1 MPVDIAG
8 RAGPDAARRSPKTCA
23 ASPNRA
29 GGGRRQG
36 MKPHATSAAR
46 SGRSQGTRPA
56 RPRLR
61 LEAFL
66 PYRLNVTAQ
75 RVAEGLAH
83 VCSERFGVTIPEW
96 RVMAVLGELNEVTA
110 KDVGHLSRMHKA
122 KVSRAVVSLEE
133 HGLIV
138 RRANEVDRREA
149 FLMLTARG
157 RAIYEGLIPMAL
169 AFQHSLVDGIAPED
183 LEAVDRVLRHI
194 MARVGPAGEPQDT
207 GG

>member
-1 MPVDIAG
+1 MKPNATG
-8 RAGPDAARRSPKTCA
+8 AAR
-23 ASPNRA
+23 N
-29 GGGRRQG
+29 GRGQGRQ
-36 MKPHATSAAR
+36 A
-46 SGRSQGTRPA
+46 TRPA

-61 LEAFL
+61 LDAFL
-66 PYRLNVTAQ
+66 PYRLNVAAQ

-83 VCSERFGVTIPEW
+83 VYSEQFGVTIPEW

-110 KDVGHLSRMHKA
+110 KDIGHLSRMHKA

-138 RRANEVDRREA
+138 RRSNEIDRREA

-169 AFQHSLVDGIAPED
+169 AFQHSLVDGISPED
-183 LEAVDRVLRHI
+183 LEAVDRVLKHI
-194 MARVGPAGEPQDT
+194 MSRVGPAGEPQDT